1 MRTPEKNKDKQK
13 DKKRWI
19 RPLPE
24 RLINKIAAGEVV
36 ERPAAVIKE
45 LVENALDAGATQVDV
60 IIEKSGLKLMKIV
73 DNGCGIPEDQ
83 LQIAFSRHATSK
95 ISDFADLDRI
105 TSYGFRGEALPSIA
119 SVSRTRM
126 VSRTTADLSAVEIV
140 IEGGVTQDQKPIAG
154 ASGTT
159 IEVENL
165 FFNTPARRKF
175 LKSES
180 AEARQISRV
189 VTAMAI
195 SASSVG
201 FSYRLNGKSVFSL
214 PPNQELPERVSDLLA
229 PGKKMVTLNHDYQG
243 TIVTGAVGLPDMV
256 QSNRQGQYLFLNSR
270 YIQSASLSHAFMAA
284 YGELIPRGRFPI
296 GAILFEVHPEEVD
309 VNVHPAKTEVRLS
322 AEQEVY
328 RALFHAVGEGLQ
340 QDQIIPTFR
349 PKQTVAD
356 QDRPSDTTTSA
367 SAPQNQAG
375 VIPGMAAR
383 AHTTPDFLGSL
394 YKSSSLPSSSPPTE
408 TIDKQTGEIV
418 RSETPM
424 VAAAILDACAGA
436 VELDNGS
443 DSHSE
448 GIKLVGRFGK
458 LYLLFQS
465 GQDLLIVDQHT
476 AHERINYEKTLREI
490 DAQAVISQQ
499 MLLPEQI
506 ELSPERF
513 ALFEEIADLL
523 NSSGFVIGPFGG
535 RLVNI
540 EGIPSVLTGRSPEVV
555 LMKVLDDLESSR
567 KIGSDYRQAMAAS
580 IACRSAVMAGDRLTD
595 EEAVGLVER
604 LMQCENRYSCPHGR
618 PTFVRLT
625 REEIN
630 RQFGR
635 G

>member
-1 MRTPEKNKDKQK
+1 MTTPDDSN
-13 DKKRWI
+13 KRWI

-36 ERPAAVIKE
+36 ERPAAVVKE
-45 LVENALDAGATQVDV
+45 LVENALDASATQIDV

-83 LQIAFSRHATSK
+83 MQIAFSRHATSK
-95 ISDFADLDRI
+95 ISDFSDLDRI

-126 VSRTTADLSAVEIV
+126 VSRTSADFSAVEIV
-140 IEGGVTQDQKPIAG
+140 IEGGVTQDLKPIAG
-154 ASGTT
+154 APGTT

-175 LKSES
+175 MKSES
-180 AEARQISRV
+180 AEARQISRI

-195 SASSVG
+195 SAPMVG
-201 FSYRLNGKSVFSL
+201 FSYSLNSKSIFNL
-214 PPNQELPERVSDLLA
+214 PPRQNLPERVSDLLA
-229 PGKKMVTLNHDYQG
+229 PGKKMVTINYDHQG
-243 TIVTGAVGLPDMV
+243 IVVTGAVGLPEMV
-256 QSNRQGQYLFLNSR
+256 QSNRLGQYIFLNSR

-284 YGELIPRGRFPI
+284 YGELTPRGRFPI
-296 GAILFEVHPEEVD
+296 GAILISVNPEEVD

-322 AEQEVY
+322 SEREVY
-328 RALFHAVGEGLQ
+328 RAVLHAVGEALQ
-340 QDQIIPTFR
+340 HDHIIPTFR
-349 PKQTVAD
+349 PQKALPGHDQVSARPTTVSTD
-356 QDRPSDTTTSA
+356 SERSDRP
-367 SAPQNQAG
+367 G

-383 AHTTPDFLGSL
+383 AHTTTDFLGRL
-394 YKSSSLPSSSPPTE
+394 YKNANVSSSPQPSE
-408 TIDKQTGEIV
+408 QIDKKTGEIV
-418 RSETPM
+418 QSEPPLS
-424 VAAAILDACAGA
+424 AACAGE

-443 DSHSE
+443 DMPSE
-448 GIKLVGRFGK
+448 GIRLVGRFGK

-465 GQDLLIVDQHT
+465 GPDLLIVDQHT
-476 AHERINYEKTLREI
+476 AHERINYEQTLREI
-490 DAQAVISQQ
+490 DAQSVISQQ
-499 MLLPEQI
+499 MLIPEQV

-523 NSSGFVIGPFGG
+523 NSSGFIIGPFGG

-540 EGIPSVLTGRSPEVV
+540 EGIPSVLTGRSPEII

-567 KIGSDYRQAMAAS
+567 KAGNDYRQAMAAS

-595 EEAVGLVER
+595 EEAVGLVRR
-604 LMQCENRYSCPHGR
+604 LMECDNRYSCPHGR